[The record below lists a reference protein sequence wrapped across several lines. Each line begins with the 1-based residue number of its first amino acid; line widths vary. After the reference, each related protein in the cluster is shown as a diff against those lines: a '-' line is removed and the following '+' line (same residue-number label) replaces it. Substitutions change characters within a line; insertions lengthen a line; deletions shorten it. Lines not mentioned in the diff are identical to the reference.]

1 MDGMKTLILM
11 RHAKSSWKHHEIK
24 DHERGL
30 NKRGRKDAPR
40 MSKLLVDNELIP
52 QRILSS
58 TAERARMTVE
68 AVLETTHY
76 SGEVSY
82 LDSLYMA
89 EPDIYLEL
97 LTLMPDDLERILVIG
112 HNPGLEG
119 LLQILSGRVES
130 LPTAAIAY
138 LSLPIQ
144 SWKDIRVHE
153 NTGELIALWV
163 PRDMKD
169 EQEEK
174 DNKEGKEIKEPKEP
188 KEPKQP
194 KESKESKEPK
204 EPKEPK
210 APKASKNGKSAKGKG
225 SASKK

>member
-1 MDGMKTLILM
+1 MKTLILM
-11 RHAKSSWKHHEIK
+11 RHAKSSWKHPEIK

-30 NKRGRKDAPR
+30 NKRGKKDAPH
-40 MSKLLVDNELIP
+40 MGKLLADNELVP

-58 TAERARMTVE
+58 TAVRSRMTAE
-68 AVLETTHY
+68 AVIEATHF

-97 LTLMPDDLERILVIG
+97 LSLMPDDLERILVIG

-130 LPTAAIAY
+130 LSTAAVAY
-138 LSLPIQ
+138 LSMPIHG
-144 SWKDIRVHE
+144 WKEIRNHE
-153 NTGELIALWV
+153 NTGELIALWT

-169 EQEEK
+169 DKEEK
-174 DNKEGKEIKEPKEP
+174 EAQEAQETKEE
-188 KEPKQP
+188 
-194 KESKESKEPK
+194 
-204 EPKEPK
+204 K
-210 APKASKNGKSAKGKG
+210 AHKDHKASKAGKNVKGKG
-225 SASKK
+225 ATSEK